1 MPSLLMEKGEDKETY
16 DVSILRP
23 QMRSEDIRMRG
34 EGIPQKTLERI
45 KKGLL
50 TLHTLETM
58 AVNIYRF
65 QITRKGSEHDCQLI
79 AAMCNE
85 MTHLQDFQVKL
96 FEYGGSP
103 SVLRWG
109 YWIVGFGFGFFSR
122 LGGKRWILKT
132 GIWVE
137 AKAVAHYEML
147 LRTIEWDEETRT
159 VIEKNQAD
167 EKGHI
172 RRWKRLL
179 EELR

>member
-1 MPSLLMEKGEDKETY
+1 MENEEDRGPY
-16 DVSILRP
+16 DLSIIRP
-23 QMRSEDIRMRG
+23 QMKIEDIRMRG
-34 EGIPQKTLERI
+34 KRVSPERLRAI
-45 KKGLL
+45 RKGLL

-65 QITRKGSEHDCQLI
+65 QITGKGSEHDCQLI

-103 SVLRWG
+103 SVFRCG

-172 RRWKRLL
+172 RRWKGLL